1 MDDARFDYLVSL
13 KVRCEE
19 KARSSEGRHRR
30 QLEKLAATYNDM
42 AAAIMIEAA
51 VETAAP

>member
-30 QLEKLAATYNDM
+30 QLEKLAAAYDDM
-42 AAAIMIEAA
+42 ALDIMKKAA